1 MTVRNVLGPFNRY
14 VANITEVMPLKNNP
28 LNAVLFLGTTASM
41 EPKQHSGAISLSE
54 IEEISNVKALTDKIK
69 IGVSQRDGG
78 GNPILPTKFF
88 TAGIDIS
95 SADATKALE
104 YIIKVICVDKEA
116 QAVTVVFDTSK
127 TTLAKVGFLE
137 EVDTI
142 LNNWDSW
149 AILGVD
155 TIAEIR
161 EPLKTTSRVMLIKN
175 HKDEDKADAALA
187 GRVIFMGVG
196 KVDGVAKELYGV
208 TADKL
213 SIMAGDGGDLTA
225 SEAQTWVEANVNLYV
240 QTVDMLNETDGM
252 RFLSGKEF
260 INNWELTK
268 VKLDLRNDLVQ
279 LRNENDRMGVSA
291 IDEAIVRGTIV
302 NRLET
307 LKINAEDPEL
317 NPNGI
322 LVDYIVKPIPL
333 DRTLEDNIFKFKFEI
348 KVSLSGVL
356 KYFDLGIT
364 GYTDG
369 RVFEVTGGDE

>member
-1 MTVRNVLGPFNRY
+1 
-14 VANITEVMPLKNNP
+14 
-28 LNAVLFLGTTASM
+28 
-41 EPKQHSGAISLSE
+41 
-54 IEEISNVKALTDKIK
+54 
-69 IGVSQRDGG
+69 
-78 GNPILPTKFF
+78 
-88 TAGIDIS
+88 
-95 SADATKALE
+95 
-104 YIIKVICVDKEA
+104 
-116 QAVTVVFDTSK
+116 
-127 TTLAKVGFLE
+127 
-137 EVDTI
+137 
-142 LNNWDSW
+142 
-149 AILGVD
+149 
-155 TIAEIR
+155 
-161 EPLKTTSRVMLIKN
+161 
-175 HKDEDKADAALA
+175 
-187 GRVIFMGVG
+187 
-196 KVDGVAKELYGV
+196 
-208 TADKL
+208 
-213 SIMAGDGGDLTA
+213 
-225 SEAQTWVEANVNLYV
+225 
-240 QTVDMLNETDGM
+240 LNETDGM